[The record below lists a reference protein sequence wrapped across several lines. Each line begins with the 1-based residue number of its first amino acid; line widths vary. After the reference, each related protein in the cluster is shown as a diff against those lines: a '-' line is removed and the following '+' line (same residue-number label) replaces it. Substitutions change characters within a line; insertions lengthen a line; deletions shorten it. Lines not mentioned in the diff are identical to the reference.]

1 MNNLYKASSF
11 NFFDLLQINDGEIII
26 QNLEKKP
33 VARILTISRNL
44 NFSRCDWLVA
54 FFESVFNDGN
64 YVKVENSFQ
73 LNYRYRTAKQE
84 SYYKLAVPYD
94 DQIKLKDWKRQL
106 QKLACYFPIVKK
118 DDPCGSSGERKY
130 FIEIKLPGFGCCDDD
145 CDDPCCSQ
153 ATQTSP
159 CEEPGCKICCY
170 AAWISECC
178 FDNCCDAL
186 SFYARSLLL
195 LSNYENY
202 KPMYDCPCNSY
213 RIGLY
218 PQLSL
223 KEEREFPQ
231 KIIEII
237 RRLNT
242 VCNDN
247 NDPAGANQVGIYR
260 RNPFH
265 CLNEIVAVNP
275 QQYNCESMAC
285 AAVSRA
291 KRCINSEGLH
301 LVEHILLRPRCKN
314 TDGHYVDCKCEGL
327 PQPCMDGSL
336 CQFLWKPGSDVD
348 PCEDEKPICFVPGCD
363 PYSFIATVAL
373 PAWPERFRTPANKK
387 LVEKL
392 LQREAPAHVLLR
404 ILWLNPRDFC
414 CFEYYF
420 KLWTEWMGQKLCAP
434 YSNCDFLK
442 FVFKKRYLP
451 LADCDACQPCS
462 CSSDDSSCFEESDDP
477 CGNFN
482 LTEKLNQLFC
492 WAQSQEYDYTHCEPV
507 SDIVLLE
514 NRPQVV
520 RENVLR
526 EEIAPRI
533 TIPEAT
539 ETPAVKETEPAPE
552 KSAEADRKEKFK
564 LVQSRAHNYEMHI
577 KNVIEDN
584 PDNKVAANALIFLK
598 KSKPS
603 PSEYNAFAEE
613 LVRDKTNKSKKIKG
627 LSKGDKQVIIQN
639 ITWKY
644 LDSVCF
650 NGKDIDKIL
659 ALKDTLALLQKNKI
673 DTRDFYDKWE
683 AGKVKD
689 FEPSIDFKKIKNL
702 MHGE

>member
-1 MNNLYKASSF
+1 
-11 NFFDLLQINDGEIII
+11 
-26 QNLEKKP
+26 
-33 VARILTISRNL
+33 
-44 NFSRCDWLVA
+44 
-54 FFESVFNDGN
+54 
-64 YVKVENSFQ
+64 
-73 LNYRYRTAKQE
+73 
-84 SYYKLAVPYD
+84 
-94 DQIKLKDWKRQL
+94 
-106 QKLACYFPIVKK
+106 
-118 DDPCGSSGERKY
+118 
-130 FIEIKLPGFGCCDDD
+130 
-145 CDDPCCSQ
+145 
-153 ATQTSP
+153 
-159 CEEPGCKICCY
+159 
-170 AAWISECC
+170 
-178 FDNCCDAL
+178 
-186 SFYARSLLL
+186 
-195 LSNYENY
+195 
-202 KPMYDCPCNSY
+202 
-213 RIGLY
+213 
-218 PQLSL
+218 
-223 KEEREFPQ
+223 
-231 KIIEII
+231 
-237 RRLNT
+237 
-242 VCNDN
+242 
-247 NDPAGANQVGIYR
+247 
-260 RNPFH
+260 
-265 CLNEIVAVNP
+265 
-275 QQYNCESMAC
+275 
-285 AAVSRA
+285 
-291 KRCINSEGLH
+291 
-301 LVEHILLRPRCKN
+301 LRPRCKN